1 MALSID
7 SRDVCG
13 RLPRTYRFG
22 LTAASALAL
31 AAFAPQ
37 ALAQDA
43 PGTDAAEVTDEDGG
57 ILVTGIRFSIANSV
71 NTKRNADVDR
81 RSRSR
86 PKASAS
92 CPTSRSP
99 TRSRACPA

>member
-1 MALSID
+1 MALRVD
-7 SRDVCG
+7 SRDAGV

-71 NTKRNADVDR
+71 NTVV
-81 RSRSR
+81 
-86 PKASAS
+86 
-92 CPTSRSP
+92 T
-99 TRSRACPA
+99 TEIVI